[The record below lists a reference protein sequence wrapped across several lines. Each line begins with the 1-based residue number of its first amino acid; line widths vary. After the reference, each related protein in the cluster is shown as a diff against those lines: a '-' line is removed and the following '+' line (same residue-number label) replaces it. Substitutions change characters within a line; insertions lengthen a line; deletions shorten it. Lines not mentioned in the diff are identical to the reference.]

1 MSVHIK
7 AFVTYVLQQVF
18 LWIRLKYSP
27 WYSLLLMATAASA
40 QRLVNCGGGGVS
52 GQSTVAAASAVGWRR
67 RDRSVGSGIGAGSGI
82 RGCGCGGVSGW
93 LTVALA
99 ASAVG
104 WLRRRERLVGGVG
117 TGSGVSSRLAV
128 AA

>member
-7 AFVTYVLQQVF
+7 AFVTYVMQQVF

-52 GQSTVAAASAVGWRR
+52 GQSAVAAASAVGRLWRPE
-67 RDRSVGSGIGAGSGI
+67 RSVGGGVGAGSG
-82 RGCGCGGVSGW
+82 VSGC
-93 LTVALA
+93 
-99 ASAVG
+99 
-104 WLRRRERLVGGVG
+104 
-117 TGSGVSSRLAV
+117 
-128 AA
+128 

>member
-52 GQSTVAAASAVGWRR
+52 GQSTVAAASA
-67 RDRSVGSGIGAGSGI
+67 IG
-82 RGCGCGGVSGW
+82 RLW
-93 LTVALA
+93 
-99 ASAVG
+99 
-104 WLRRRERLVGGVG
+104 RRERLVGGGVG
-117 TGSGVSSRLAV
+117 AGSGVSGC
-128 AA
+128 

>member
-52 GQSTVAAASAVGWRR
+52 GQSTVAAASAVGRLRR
-67 RDRSVGSGIGAGSGI
+67 RERSVGSGVGAGSG
-82 RGCGCGGVSGW
+82 VSGC
-93 LTVALA
+93 
-99 ASAVG
+99 
-104 WLRRRERLVGGVG
+104 
-117 TGSGVSSRLAV
+117 
-128 AA
+128 

>member
-18 LWIRLKYSP
+18 LLIRLKYSP

-52 GQSTVAAASAVGWRR
+52 GQSTVAAASAVGW
-67 RDRSVGSGIGAGSGI
+67 
-82 RGCGCGGVSGW
+82 
-93 LTVALA
+93 
-99 ASAVG
+99 
-104 WLRRRERLVGGVG
+104 LRRRERSVGSSVG
-117 TGSGVSSRLAV
+117 TGSGVSGC
-128 AA
+128 

>member
-18 LWIRLKYSP
+18 LRIRLKYSP

-52 GQSTVAAASAVGWRR
+52 GQSTVAAASAVGRLRR
-67 RDRSVGSGIGAGSGI
+67 RERSVGGGIGAGSG
-82 RGCGCGGVSGW
+82 VSGC
-93 LTVALA
+93 
-99 ASAVG
+99 
-104 WLRRRERLVGGVG
+104 
-117 TGSGVSSRLAV
+117 
-128 AA
+128 